1 MPFTQFVQMVVYSPP
16 TSAVYYAT
24 HKGWDRL
31 TYKMTDLIDVV
42 KWIAW
47 TKTEDA
53 QHNRN
58 QPPPEWRPGDA
69 VPTQE
74 TTMTIRDYMKL
85 TGMPGADDD

>member
-1 MPFTQFVQMVVYSPP
+1 MVVYSPP
-16 TSAVYYAT
+16 TSALYYAT

-58 QPPPEWRPGDA
+58 QPPPEWRPGDP
-69 VPTQE
+69 VPNQQPVT
-74 TTMTIRDYMKL
+74 TIRDYMRL
-85 TGMPGADDD
+85 VGMEGADDD